1 MGGFART
8 VILLIPGKKCDCYC
22 LKNVPESTLLFLI
35 NKKVI
40 LAAVFSTSKEY
51 VESVDVTTF

>member
-1 MGGFART
+1 M
-8 VILLIPGKKCDCYC
+8 
-22 LKNVPESTLLFLI
+22 LLFLI
-35 NKKVI
+35 DKKVI